1 MKEQRPRSAKR
12 AEPLSRFDRLFHPTA
27 AEKSQQAC
35 ASGLLLRALIIRP
48 WKARKQGCFAMN
60 MPIERTLNGAN
71 KLIPRDISQMPE
83 AFRRAY
89 GPTEAF
95 FSTLGELERDDVTVA
110 SYRGNRTINPRSRG
124 SCSIFAIFPDLVTSL
139 PRLYGLESLLE
150 YFPLALKL
158 VDKNV
163 RQVQEQ
169 YGPIHYRKEDGSW
182 GTHFFDLFVIKKS
195 GKTEALNIKP
205 PSRLVSGRFLTEIR
219 QICSTMPKGTADEV
233 RLVTEKSFSRTD
245 ATNAATYLRF
255 ALCPDLEADA
265 LIDDAVL
272 TLAGELTISDLIQI
286 SQTGPRGFRAVFR
299 AIYEERLTLV
309 SKGHINLHSIV
320 RRPQ

>member
-1 MKEQRPRSAKR
+1 
-12 AEPLSRFDRLFHPTA
+12 
-27 AEKSQQAC
+27 
-35 ASGLLLRALIIRP
+35 
-48 WKARKQGCFAMN
+48 MN
-60 MPIERTLNGAN
+60 MPIERTLNGVN
-71 KLIPRDISQMPE
+71 KLIPPDISQMPE

-95 FSTLGELERDDVTVA
+95 SSTLGELERDDVAVA
-110 SYRGNRTINPRSRG
+110 NYRGNRKINPRSRG
-124 SCSIFAIFPDLVTSL
+124 SCRIFAVWPDLETAL
-139 PRLYGLESLLE
+139 PRVYGLDSLLE
-150 YFPLALKL
+150 YHHLALKL

-169 YGPIHYRKEDGSW
+169 YGPIRYRKEDGSW

-195 GKTEALNIKP
+195 GETEAIAIKP
-205 PSRLVSGRFLTEIR
+205 TPRLASGRFLAELKQLR
-219 QICSTMPKGTADEV
+219 LTMPLETADQV
-233 RLVTEKSFSRTD
+233 RLVTEKNFPRTD

-265 LIDDAVL
+265 LIDDAVQK
-272 TLAGELTISDLIQI
+272 LAGELTMSDLIQI
-286 SQTGPRGFRAVFR
+286 SQTGPRGFRAAFR

-309 SKGHINLHSIV
+309 STGHINLHSIV